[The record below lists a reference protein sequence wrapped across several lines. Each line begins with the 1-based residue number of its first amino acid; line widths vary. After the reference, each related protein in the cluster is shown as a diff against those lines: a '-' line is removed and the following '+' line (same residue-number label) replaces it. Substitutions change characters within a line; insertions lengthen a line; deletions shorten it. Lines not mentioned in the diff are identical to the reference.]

1 MNILSPIFKDISPC
15 FYRGSWYFGIVWL
28 SKRTPFFKDF
38 LCMITIKHSE
48 PQLDFSDVLLVP
60 RVHTKSIASRS
71 EVSLL
76 DPNLNAV
83 PIIVANMDSIGT
95 FQMARHLKEFR
106 LMVALLKDFPVS
118 EWEENVKELNL
129 DPALLIPSLGTR
141 DLDKEI
147 ARLKTLTSLFPTIP
161 FVCLDVANGYLQASA
176 DAVRA
181 LKDALPDVKVCAGNV
196 VDELGVEHL
205 ARAGADIVK
214 IGIGSGGV
222 CLTRQKTG
230 VGYPQFSAM
239 HRVRAAATALN
250 VQLVSDGGITNPGDV
265 AKAFAAGS
273 DFVMAGSYF
282 AGHEE
287 TGTHFHGMSS
297 DRSRV
302 KRGEAVLDYRATEG
316 REVVL
321 HSKGSLAHTLR
332 DLTGGLRSACT
343 YLGVSSLD
351 ELKHAEIE
359 VIRVN
364 QQLNRIS
371 GVASEGK

>member
-1 MNILSPIFKDISPC
+1 
-15 FYRGSWYFGIVWL
+15 
-28 SKRTPFFKDF
+28 
-38 LCMITIKHSE
+38 MITFNSQE
-48 PQLDFSDVLLVP
+48 PQLDFNDVLLVP
-60 RVHTKSIASRS
+60 RVHNKRLASRS
-71 EVSLL
+71 EVNLL
-76 DPNLNAV
+76 SAQYNAV
-83 PIIVANMDSIGT
+83 PMIVANMDSIGT
-95 FQMARHLKEFR
+95 FKMAYHLKEFR
-106 LMVALLKDFPVS
+106 LLVALLKDFTVKD
-118 EWEENVKELNL
+118 WEEEVKAGDL
-129 DPALLIPSLGTR
+129 DTSLLIPSLGTR
-141 DLDKEI
+141 DLHKEI
-147 ARLKTLTSLFPTIP
+147 ERLKTLTQLFPAIP
-161 FVCLDVANGYLQASA
+161 FVCLDVANGYLQTSA
-176 DAVRA
+176 DAVKA
-181 LKDALPDVKVCAGNV
+181 LKDALPDVKICAGNV
-196 VDELGVEHL
+196 VDEAGVAHL
-205 ARAGADIVK
+205 AKSGADIVK

-239 HRVRAAATALN
+239 MRVRETATALG

-287 TGTHFHGMSS
+287 TGVHFHGMSS

-321 HSKGSLAHTLR
+321 HSKGSLGNTLR

-351 ELKHAEIE
+351 ELREGNVEA
-359 VIRVN
+359 IRVN

-371 GVASEGK
+371 GVAAEGK

>member
-1 MNILSPIFKDISPC
+1 
-15 FYRGSWYFGIVWL
+15 
-28 SKRTPFFKDF
+28 
-38 LCMITIKHSE
+38 MITFKSQE

-60 RVHTKSIASRS
+60 RVHNKPIASRS
-71 EVSLL
+71 EVSLIA
-76 DPNLNAV
+76 PQYNAV

-95 FQMARHLKEFR
+95 FQMAQHLKEFR
-106 LMVALLKDFPVS
+106 LLVALLKDFSVKD
-118 EWEENVKELNL
+118 WEENIKEGDL
-129 DPALLIPSLGTR
+129 DPSLLIPSLGTR
-141 DLDKEI
+141 DLGKEVE
-147 ARLKTLTSLFPTIP
+147 RLKTLTSLFPSIP

-176 DAVRA
+176 DAIRA
-181 LKDALPDVKVCAGNV
+181 LKDALPHVKVLAGNV
-196 VDELGVEHL
+196 VDERGVEHL
-205 ARAGADIVK
+205 AKAGADIVK

-239 HRVRAAATALN
+239 VRVREAAQSLN

-321 HSKGSLAHTLR
+321 HSKGSLNHTLR

-343 YLGVSSLD
+343 YLGVSSLS
-351 ELKHAEIE
+351 ELKDAEIE

-364 QQLNRIS
+364 QQLNRIA
-371 GVASEGK
+371 GIASEGK